1 MGVDVFLDLVELL
14 PLVGRDARAFPPRSA
29 VMICP
34 GRGGVPDGVSFLTG
48 LMYFQTIAFSGV
60 TSKIVPLAP
69 EQISVLPFDS
79 RWVPEM
85 KDE

>member
-1 MGVDVFLDLVELL
+1 MPSISPAMG
-14 PLVGRDARAFPPRSA
+14 

-34 GRGGVPDGVSFLTG
+34 GRGGVPIGVSFLTG
-48 LMYFQTIAFSGV
+48 LMYFQTIALSGV

-69 EQISVLPFDS
+69 EQMSVLPFES